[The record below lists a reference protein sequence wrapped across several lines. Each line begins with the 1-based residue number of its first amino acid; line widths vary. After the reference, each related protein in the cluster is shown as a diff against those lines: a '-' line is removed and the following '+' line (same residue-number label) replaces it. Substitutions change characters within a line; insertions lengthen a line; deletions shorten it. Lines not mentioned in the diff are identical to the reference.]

1 VQSDNKEDKSYKK
14 LMDTVLGAGHRR
26 EEGLEFEEVSAEK
39 ELDVLLNSFSS
50 THLSGTN
57 LNEPVGHN
65 STMQSMKISESDEK
79 VASTISSKL
88 AFGHF
93 PVLSKWRVHWIKY
106 DFLTNIEIQSQ
117 HEFKRIKK
125 IDVTT
130 SIDDSVDELLEVK
143 TTPQVAVPLILVHQ
157 M

>member
-57 LNEPVGHN
+57 LNEPFGHN

-93 PVLSKWRVHWIKY
+93 PVLSK
-106 DFLTNIEIQSQ
+106 
-117 HEFKRIKK
+117 
-125 IDVTT
+125 
-130 SIDDSVDELLEVK
+130 
-143 TTPQVAVPLILVHQ
+143 
-157 M
+157 